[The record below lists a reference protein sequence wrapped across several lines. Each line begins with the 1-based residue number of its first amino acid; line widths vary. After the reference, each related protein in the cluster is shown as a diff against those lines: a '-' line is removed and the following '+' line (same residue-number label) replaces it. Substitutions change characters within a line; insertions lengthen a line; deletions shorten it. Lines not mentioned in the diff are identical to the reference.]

1 MKTHV
6 TFLADGF
13 NLTETK
19 PNFIN
24 DGNFGEDVAQWI
36 IAEFNKHS
44 DISADPEPLQEDW
57 GWLIQVSTDQFSGH
71 IGLGSYQVG
80 TSNGEKDGWL
90 CFWEAP
96 KKKEPFLFF
105 GKAKADEYNARI
117 PEASEK
123 MLRRFHAII
132 SASSIISQIRW
143 HDESDFMNGNEDK
156 WSPMP

>member
-1 MKTHV
+1 MKNHV

-24 DGNFGEDVAQWI
+24 DDNFGEDLAQWL
-36 IAEFNKHS
+36 IAEFNKHR
-44 DISADPEPLQEDW
+44 DFSADPEPIQEDW
-57 GWLIQVSTDQFSGH
+57 GWLIQISTDQFSGH
-71 IGLGSYQVG
+71 IGLGPYEVG
-80 TSNGEKDGWL
+80 TTDGEIYGWM

-96 KKKEPFLFF
+96 KKKKPLLFF
-105 GKAKADEYNARI
+105 GKAKADEYNVRI

-123 MLRRFHAII
+123 ILRRFHAII
-132 SASSIISQIRW
+132 SESPIISQIRW
-143 HDESDFMNGNEDK
+143 HDESDFMNGNEDN